1 MLRRGISHDL
11 RNRYRKSGWLE
22 SIGAGALD
30 VKMDFEP
37 ERIQRSEF
45 DEVNKDIRKY
55 IQEKLRIGKMPDRCG

>member
-1 MLRRGISHDL
+1 
-11 RNRYRKSGWLE
+11 
-22 SIGAGALD
+22 LD